1 MFASILC
8 CCFWWP
14 PLEKAVAEPFFRTEA
29 QTVRIAGTF
38 PEGAVQL
45 ASIFKLTCE
54 TTMDELS
61 YFGIGFTVLILGL
74 ACLMAVKLSSK
85 TAYH

>member
-1 MFASILC
+1 VRVVYIASIL
-8 CCFWWP
+8 F
-14 PLEKAVAEPFFRTEA
+14 A
-29 QTVRIAGTF
+29 
-38 PEGAVQL
+38 
-45 ASIFKLTCE
+45 CE

>member
-1 MFASILC
+1 MALNKKHFLRRNFFGACCLYRFNFLFA
-8 CCFWWP
+8 
-14 PLEKAVAEPFFRTEA
+14 
-29 QTVRIAGTF
+29 
-38 PEGAVQL
+38 
-45 ASIFKLTCE
+45 CE